1 MVLLT
6 AGNTGVLSGQ
16 KTREVEQSGGFVRIC
31 EILQDTRRWLASSLL
46 GNGWAMKIPGRSGG
60 RFGNAGRMADGAYS
74 SEDGRQ
80 NGTGYLF
87 ITNHFGKSEY
97 LQRFSHS
104 QIAAN
109 YHFVQLS
116 RQLWRI
122 LRFSMQSIFAADS
135 MGWGCCPGL
144 SAVGYSGRCCPAG
157 ALSISGAGADGPG
170 LVVAGGEGFFYRW
183 MGGVAEKEGVG
194 QERGIGYVPHI
205 PSSLP

>member
-1 MVLLT
+1 MMLLT

-16 KTREVEQSGGFVRIC
+16 KTRKAEQAGGFVRIY
-31 EILQDTRRWLASSLL
+31 
-46 GNGWAMKIPGRSGG
+46 NG
-60 RFGNAGRMADGAYS
+60 
-74 SEDGRQ
+74 
-80 NGTGYLF
+80 L
-87 ITNHFGKSEY
+87 
-97 LQRFSHS
+97 SHS

-183 MGGVAEKEGVG
+183 MGGVAEKEGAS
-194 QERGIGYVPHI
+194 QRRGIGYIPHI

>member
-1 MVLLT
+1 MMLLT

-16 KTREVEQSGGFVRIC
+16 KTRKAEQTGGFVRIC
-31 EILQDTRRWLASSLL
+31 
-46 GNGWAMKIPGRSGG
+46 NG
-60 RFGNAGRMADGAYS
+60 
-74 SEDGRQ
+74 
-80 NGTGYLF
+80 L
-87 ITNHFGKSEY
+87 
-97 LQRFSHS
+97 SHS

-116 RQLWRI
+116 RQLWQI

-194 QERGIGYVPHI
+194 QERGIGYIPHI
-205 PSSLP
+205 SSSLP